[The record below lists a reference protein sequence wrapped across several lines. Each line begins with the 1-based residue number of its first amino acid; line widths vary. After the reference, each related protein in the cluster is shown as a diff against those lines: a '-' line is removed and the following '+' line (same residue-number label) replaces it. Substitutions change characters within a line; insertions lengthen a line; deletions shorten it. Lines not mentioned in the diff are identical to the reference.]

1 MIYKLLCTDMDGT
14 LLSKHHEI
22 SKENI
27 EAVKKASAKGV
38 KIAVCT
44 GRLHSSAFYYA
55 SLLEVKTPVISSNG
69 AFIREKDE
77 DKIIYKSILKKEHC
91 SKILEVCRNHGLNV
105 SFHTPNTVFAET
117 ELFSAKNYKDFNK
130 KLPEEG
136 KIKIEILPKGTLEE
150 IFDKYED
157 DIVKAIVIEDEK
169 LIELKKAKEELKSL
183 GGLEVVSSFPNN
195 FEIMSEGVSKGRA
208 VEILAKAYGIKR
220 EEIICI
226 GDNEND
232 ISMLQYAGLGI
243 AMGNASEEAKKAAD
257 YVTDTNLNNG
267 VAKAIEKFILNEE
280 K

>member
-1 MIYKLLCTDMDGT
+1 MMYKLLCTDMDGT
-14 LLSKHHEI
+14 LLGKKHEI

-91 SKILEVCRNHGLNV
+91 NKILNVCRKYGLNV
-105 SFHTPNTVFAET
+105 TFHTPNTVFAEN
-117 ELFSAKNYKDFNK
+117 ELFSAKNYQEFNK
-130 KLPEEG
+130 NLPEEG
-136 KIKIEILPKGTLEE
+136 RVNIEVVPEGTLEE
-150 IFDKYED
+150 IFDKYEE
-157 DIVKAIVIEDEK
+157 DIIKAIVIEDEK
-169 LIELKKAKEELKSL
+169 LIELKKAKDEVKNL

-208 VEILAKAYGIKR
+208 VEIIANTYGIKK
-220 EEIICI
+220 EEVICI

-232 ISMLQYAGLGI
+232 ISMLKYAGLGI
-243 AMGNASEEAKKAAD
+243 AMGNASEEAKGAAD
-257 YVTDTNLNNG
+257 YITDTNLNNG
-267 VAKAIEKFILNEE
+267 VAKAIEKFILNED
-280 K
+280 